1 MSERS
6 KERDSREADLLIVKI
21 RLRWKAIFTRMC
33 AIIRVCYALVGSNPT
48 SAIFL
53 SRRICCSA
61 HCLDEKV
68 TIIMSVNFK
77 YSTIKYVWG
86 LFSLLKN
93 WESSKK
99 RRQAVF
105 WRRDSGRRSWPMYRW
120 KFGFK
125 PWQSSPS
132 FTEASML
139 FFLLSVTKIIFI
151 LLINMGTLIEIG
163 YL

>member
-1 MSERS
+1 MIAPFIYIMFSRWSVVVTFTVRSDFHHGMISFAARGSGWMSERS

-93 WESSKK
+93 WESWDEIYLFWQPLEKK
-99 RRQAVF
+99 
-105 WRRDSGRRSWPMYRW
+105 GYC
-120 KFGFK
+120 
-125 PWQSSPS
+125 
-132 FTEASML
+132 EIL
-139 FFLLSVTKIIFI
+139 YIIRGHKYI
-151 LLINMGTLIEIG
+151 
-163 YL
+163 

>member
-1 MSERS
+1 MIAPFIYIMFNHWSTVVTFTVRSEFHHGMISFAARGSGWMSERS

-93 WESSKK
+93 WESWDEIYLFWQPLEKK
-99 RRQAVF
+99 
-105 WRRDSGRRSWPMYRW
+105 GYC
-120 KFGFK
+120 
-125 PWQSSPS
+125 
-132 FTEASML
+132 EIL
-139 FFLLSVTKIIFI
+139 YIIR
-151 LLINMGTLIEIG
+151 GHK
-163 YL
+163 YK